1 LKAKEREKLE
11 KFECRISY
19 KGQLSKCYT
28 HREIDIEIKD
38 GQVCVNIDDILDESE
53 SDISQQDDNN
63 RDDGTTIRDF
73 NNENNNNNCNDEST
87 PCINQGTGDN
97 MAVC

>member
-53 SDISQQDDNN
+53 SDISQQD
-63 RDDGTTIRDF
+63 
-73 NNENNNNNCNDEST
+73 ENNNNNCNDEST